1 MRKQYENVTSSED
14 KKSSPLVSRRALLF
28 GGAAAAIGGGAWWG
42 MATYRPYVG
51 KDNTIRVPYTATHQ
65 DATPIATSDAGQPV
79 YQPSPDAEG
88 GDEKM
93 PVLDDYTLYAPE
105 PAEPVHEP
113 ACEADA
119 NKITA
124 NIPAGLPAFG
134 WSIPSLGVS
143 TRLTPSGVQGGK
155 MVLPITTDGSGIW
168 YSPSNRIS
176 AAEGSTILAGHV
188 NKQNYYLSPWG
199 YLHRLKGC
207 ERVFVTDGEGKVT
220 QWHVAQM
227 YTVPQSQLTDIE
239 DMWRRD
245 GARSLWL
252 VTCAG
257 AQVGDDGASSY
268 GNTFGF
274 GYKYNLVVKCE
285 PCI

>member
-51 KDNTIRVPYTATHQ
+51 KDNTIRVPYTVTHQ

-119 NKITA
+119 NKITD

-143 TRLTPSGVQGGK
+143 ARLTPSGVR
-155 MVLPITTDGSGIW
+155 VERW
-168 YSPSNRIS
+168 F
-176 AAEGSTILAGHV
+176 
-188 NKQNYYLSPWG
+188 YLSQLMVPVFG
-199 YLHRLKGC
+199 IHRRIGFPPQ
-207 ERVFVTDGEGKVT
+207 R
-220 QWHVAQM
+220 AQ
-227 YTVPQSQLTDIE
+227 QSLQGMSISRTTICP
-239 DMWRRD
+239 R
-245 GARSLWL
+245 G
-252 VTCAG
+252 G
-257 AQVGDDGASSY
+257 I
-268 GNTFGF
+268 
-274 GYKYNLVVKCE
+274 
-285 PCI
+285 CIA

>member
-1 MRKQYENVTSSED
+1 M
-14 KKSSPLVSRRALLF
+14 
-28 GGAAAAIGGGAWWG
+28 
-42 MATYRPYVG
+42 
-51 KDNTIRVPYTATHQ
+51 
-65 DATPIATSDAGQPV
+65 
-79 YQPSPDAEG
+79 
-88 GDEKM
+88 
-93 PVLDDYTLYAPE
+93 
-105 PAEPVHEP
+105 
-113 ACEADA
+113 
-119 NKITA
+119 
-124 NIPAGLPAFG
+124 
-134 WSIPSLGVS
+134 
-143 TRLTPSGVQGGK
+143 
-155 MVLPITTDGSGIW
+155 
-168 YSPSNRIS
+168 
-176 AAEGSTILAGHV
+176 
-188 NKQNYYLSPWG
+188 
-199 YLHRLKGC
+199 KGC
-207 ERVFVTDGEGKVT
+207 ERVFVADGEGKVT